1 MWVYR
6 LKGTLEALD
15 PILPGLFDR
24 GARGLWEREG
34 EVWAF
39 FPAPVDLPYGGVWE
53 EVGDEDWLE
62 AWRRDLKPALAPPF
76 VVLAPWHTWEG
87 AEIPLV
93 IEPGMAFGTGH
104 HETTR
109 LALKALARHLRPGD
123 KVLDLGTGTGIGAL
137 AALRAGGGAAIATD
151 IDPVAVAC
159 ARDNVVK
166 AILFR
171 VLDNRGRNLA
181 ALEFGFS

>member
-1 MWVYR
+1 VWVYR

-76 VVLAPWHTWEG
+76 VVLAP
-87 AEIPLV
+87 
-93 IEPGMAFGTGH
+93 
-104 HETTR
+104 
-109 LALKALARHLRPGD
+109 LAHL
-123 KVLDLGTGTGIGAL
+123 
-137 AALRAGGGAAIATD
+137 GGGG
-151 IDPVAVAC
+151 DP
-159 ARDNVVK
+159 
-166 AILFR
+166 L
-171 VLDNRGRNLA
+171 GH
-181 ALEFGFS
+181 